1 MKTWKIQKFGSDL
14 IYDLRSRGLLP
25 LAAVLVIAIVA
36 VPFVISKLSSSDSA
50 PTSPPIKSA
59 AVKPAP
65 EGQPAVVSYSPGLRN
80 YRDRLDKRNP
90 SDPFVQQYTDSPGGT
105 GAGDAASAGA
115 GGDTV
120 PTGGSTGGDGTVTIT
135 ETTKSKLYYSY
146 YETDVRVGEAGSTL
160 KRYNSIDQFTL
171 LPSEQTPILVFL
183 GVATGGKQAI
193 FSVSRQ
199 VTGVSG
205 QGECYPDPAS
215 CELLGVKSGAGA
227 DVVYSVDN
235 KSYRIEIARIKF
247 VKSTEPPN

>member
-36 VPFVISKLSSSDSA
+36 VPFVISKMSSSDSA
-50 PTSPPIKSA
+50 PTGPPIKSA